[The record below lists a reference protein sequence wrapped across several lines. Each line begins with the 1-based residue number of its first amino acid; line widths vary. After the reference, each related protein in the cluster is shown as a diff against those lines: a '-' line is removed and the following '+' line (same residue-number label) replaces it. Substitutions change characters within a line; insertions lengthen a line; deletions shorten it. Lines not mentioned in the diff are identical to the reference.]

1 MRLWKQDVMG
11 PLSSRRAWFTNQ
23 QLRLNVVKI
32 VQRLCFTVFQ
42 DALYLNKSN
51 KYQVSYV
58 GNVKQSK
65 YDMEEMPKVDAVE
78 G

>member
-1 MRLWKQDVMG
+1 MRLWKHDVMS
-11 PLSSRRAWFTNQ
+11 LSSRRGAWFTNQ

-32 VQRLCFTVFQ
+32 VQRLCFTVLQ

-58 GNVKQSK
+58 GNVKQGK

>member
-1 MRLWKQDVMG
+1 MTFKG
-11 PLSSRRAWFTNQ
+11 ETEEN
-23 QLRLNVVKI
+23 RLNVVKI
-32 VQRLCFTVFQ
+32 VQRLCFTGFQ

>member
-1 MRLWKQDVMG
+1 MG

-23 QLRLNVVKI
+23 QLRLYVVKI
-32 VQRLCFTVFQ
+32 VQRLCFAVFQ

-58 GNVKQSK
+58 GNVKQGK